1 MHKKGLK
8 IPEECEDLIPLMEKN
23 LEFMNNYWEPSLEL
37 LPTKYR
43 KTTEEKL
50 SKSIQKLKLDLY
62 TVDDEITDLLR
73 GVAS

>member
-1 MHKKGLK
+1 
-8 IPEECEDLIPLMEKN
+8 MEKN

-50 SKSIQKLKLDLY
+50 SKSIQKMKLDLY
-62 TVDDEITDLLR
+62 AVDEEITGLLR
-73 GVAS
+73 GIAL